1 MNRKTR
7 YFVIASLLVLGIGV
21 GVGLVAYYVGVP
33 TAFAQQG
40 PDELQMVP
48 GNALV
53 VAYANVHEV
62 MVSNLRE
69 HVRQA
74 LPQLPDG
81 QREFEAAT
89 GINIESDVD
98 RVVAALVPAED
109 GRVAGPR
116 SGLIIAAGRFD
127 QVRIE
132 SLMREHGAAEETYR
146 GRRMF
151 AARRGGARPL
161 AGVRRAGPRRCRRAP
176 RWCTAPSIAKDGGVS
191 VRTNDDIMD
200 ARPVPRPRE
209 RLGGRPVRCPGLAG
223 ELAVECPSQLP
234 PITWFAVSGHVNGGL
249 LGEVRMETRDE
260 VSANQ
265 FRDVIRGVLALGNCR
280 RARIPSSKLSSVQ
293 YRSMGRARLSRSRSS
308 CRRKPWISSPGVP
321 VSSPAADAR
330 PT

>member
-7 YFVIASLLVLGIGV
+7 YFVIVSLLVLGIGV
-21 GVGLVAYYVGVP
+21 GVGFVAYYVGVP

-53 VAYANVHEV
+53 VAYADVHEV

-74 LPQLPDG
+74 FPQLPDG
-81 QREFEAAT
+81 QREFEEAT

-109 GRVAGPR
+109 GRAGPR
-116 SGLIIAAGRFD
+116 SSLIIAAGRFD
-127 QVRIE
+127 QGRIE

-151 AARRGGARPL
+151 AARDGSAGLSLAFVESGLVAVGSTALVHGAVDR
-161 AGVRRAGPRRCRRAP
+161 
-176 RWCTAPSIAKDGGVS
+176 KDGGVS
-191 VRTNDDIMD
+191 VRTNDDIMTLVRSLDRGNVWAVGRFD
-200 ARPVPRPRE
+200 A
-209 RLGGRPVRCPGLAG
+209 LASQAN
-223 ELAVECPSQLP
+223 LPSNVTSQLP

-249 LGEVRMETRDE
+249 LGDVRMETRDE

-265 FRDVIRGVLALGNCR
+265 FRDVIRGIIALGNLQASTHPELDTVLRSIQVNGSGKTVAVSFDLSAETLDLLAR
-280 RARIPSSKLSSVQ
+280 RPGLQ
-293 YRSMGRARLSRSRSS
+293 PGR
-308 CRRKPWISSPGVP
+308 
-321 VSSPAADAR
+321 
-330 PT
+330 

>member
-7 YFVIASLLVLGIGV
+7 YFVIVSLLVLGIGV
-21 GVGLVAYYVGVP
+21 GVGFVAYYVGVP

-81 QREFEAAT
+81 QREFQEAT

-116 SGLIIAAGRFD
+116 SSLIIAAGRFD

-151 AARRGGARPL
+151 AARDGGAGLSL
-161 AGVRRAGPRRCRRAP
+161 AFVESGLVAVGS
-176 RWCTAPSIAKDGGVS
+176 TALVQGAIDRKDGGVS
-191 VRTNDDIMD
+191 VRTNDDIMTLVRSLDRGNVWAVGRFD
-200 ARPVPRPRE
+200 A
-209 RLGGRPVRCPGLAG
+209 LASQAN
-223 ELAVECPSQLP
+223 LPSNVTSQLP

-249 LGEVRMETRDE
+249 LGDVRMETRDE

-265 FRDVIRGVLALGNCR
+265 FRDVIRGILALGNMQASTHPELETVLRSIQVNGSGKTVAVSFELSAETLDLLAR
-280 RARIPSSKLSSVQ
+280 RPGLQ
-293 YRSMGRARLSRSRSS
+293 PGR
-308 CRRKPWISSPGVP
+308 
-321 VSSPAADAR
+321 
-330 PT
+330 